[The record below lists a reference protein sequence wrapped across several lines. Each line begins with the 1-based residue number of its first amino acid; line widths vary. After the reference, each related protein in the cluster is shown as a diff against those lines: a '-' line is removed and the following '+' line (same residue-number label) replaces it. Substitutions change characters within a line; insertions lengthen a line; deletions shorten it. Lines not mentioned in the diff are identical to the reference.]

1 MEYLK
6 NNLPMLRE
14 NFSGW
19 ADLSHAEVAAMV
31 ESIGNGDSPVQCS
44 EEIVACMSLMT
55 GFNIVLFDVTEAEG
69 EAGVVP
75 SYDTF
80 YSMSRLGTYCILFSK
95 YYLCS
100 SAIPYCLLS

>member
-1 MEYLK
+1 MCLAFRDKLMEYLK

-14 NFSGW
+14 KFSGW
-19 ADLSHAEVAAMV
+19 ADLSHPEVAAMV

-69 EAGVVP
+69 DVVP

-80 YSMSRLGTYCILFSK
+80 YSMNRLGTCCIFFSR
-95 YYLCS
+95 
-100 SAIPYCLLS
+100 